1 VITVFVENEVEESE
15 GYMIIDK
22 VKKKEES
29 MDS

>member
-1 VITVFVENEVEESE
+1 VFVENEVEESE

-29 MDS
+29 MDSWK